1 MLQSYVNIFQC
12 MQDLNI
18 ELLNEYTKLYNKT
31 QLILFLKK
39 IYGDLIPF
47 VAEQLALIE
56 KSKKK
61 LPEWFAQGCFFT
73 KKSLE
78 QSSSIPLA
86 KYKASLLKGDLLIDL
101 SAGLGVDDVA
111 FSNTFN
117 RVIGVDVDAS
127 LNTIVRHNYE
137 RLNIQNVT
145 RVDATAEAF
154 LIDSQIKADTYY
166 IDSDRRPSGS
176 TKTFSLIGATPNVLE
191 IYPALLGQGAEV
203 LLKLSPMVDIAYLL
217 NTFDHIKRLFVV
229 GVKNEVKEVLL
240 LLNSQATTDKSNIV
254 AVQVNED
261 GKVEFKFSQ
270 NPNEFIRVNSIDN
283 HFFYEPSNMIIKA
296 GLSYV
301 YAKSCGLSIVSKNS
315 HYATGGYI
323 DGYFGRCFSVV
334 NHFDFNKSG
343 IKQYI
348 KQHSISKANVS
359 ARNFVSSV
367 DEIRKSFNLE
377 DGGDDYLF
385 FTQDA
390 AKNKLFWH
398 CKKISL

>member
-1 MLQSYVNIFQC
+1 MVQSYVNIIQC

-18 ELLNEYTKLYNKT
+18 EMLNEYTKLYNKT

-39 IYGDLIPF
+39 NYGDCTPF

-61 LPEWFAQGCFFT
+61 LPEWLSQGCFFT

-86 KYKASLLKGDLLIDL
+86 KYKASLLQGQLLVDL

-111 FSNTFN
+111 FSNAFN
-117 RVIGVDVDAS
+117 RVIGVDVDAT
-127 LNTIVRHNYE
+127 LNSIVRHNFE
-137 RLNIQNVT
+137 RLNIHNVT

-154 LIDSQIKADTYY
+154 LIDNQIKVDAYF

-176 TKTFSLIGATPNVLE
+176 TKTFSLVGATPNVLD
-191 IYPALLGQGAEV
+191 IVPALVGQGAEV
-203 LLKLSPMVDIAYLL
+203 LLKLSPMVDISYLVK
-217 NTFDHIKRLFVV
+217 TFDHVKRLIIV
-229 GVKNEVKEVLL
+229 GLKNEVKEVLV
-240 LLNSQATTDKSNIV
+240 LLNNQTNTDSFKIE

-261 GKVEFKFSQ
+261 GKVEFNYSTT
-270 NPNEFIRVNSIDN
+270 PNEQIQVSTFNN

-296 GLSYV
+296 GLSV
-301 YAKSCGLSIVSKNS
+301 DYARSCGLSLVAKNS
-315 HYATGGYI
+315 HYATGAFI
-323 DGYFGRCFSVV
+323 DSYFGRCFSVV
-334 NHFDFNKSG
+334 NHSVFNKSG
-343 IKQYI
+343 FKQYI
-348 KQHSISKANVS
+348 KQHMITKANVS

-398 CKKISL
+398 CKKINL